1 MLSSLL
7 ATPDFFPTE
16 IDLPR
21 NALMFI
27 RMSRQSLYRLSF
39 LDNRFVS
46 AGPNAFSAGLM
57 ELLPECSAA
66 RAKCPLH
73 FILHGAF
80 CGSTLMARHLQELPH
95 CFVLKEPGLLA
106 QLARMKKRASD
117 PGTIEPHSWAD
128 WFNVAMAL
136 LARAY
141 TSDAAVVIK
150 PNDVCNWMGN
160 LLLDHDARTKIVFL
174 ASPLKMF
181 LLSVLKFDD
190 RRKWARGRIRQLS
203 GFLTQ
208 VPFLTETSVEDLNDG
223 QCSAALWLL
232 NSFLCSSL
240 LARPDSDRIRPLNGE
255 DLIRRPQENLRD
267 AADFLGLAHDE
278 SNRMA
283 LTTLRPMSYH
293 AKNLHQPYDAVARAR
308 DRDTA
313 KVRFGQEVGEAVSWA
328 EQVSSGWLSR
338 SPFPVE

>member
-1 MLSSLL
+1 
-7 ATPDFFPTE
+7 
-16 IDLPR
+16 
-21 NALMFI
+21 
-27 RMSRQSLYRLSF
+27 
-39 LDNRFVS
+39 
-46 AGPNAFSAGLM
+46 
-57 ELLPECSAA
+57 
-66 RAKCPLH
+66 LH
-73 FILHGAF
+73 FVLHGAF

-106 QLARMKKRASD
+106 QLARMKKHASD
-117 PGTIEPHSWAD
+117 AGTIELRSWAD

-141 TSDAAVVIK
+141 TSDAAVVVK

-160 LLLDHDARTKIVFL
+160 LLLDHDPRTKIIFL

-181 LLSVLKFDD
+181 LLSVLKLDD
-190 RRKWARGRIRQLS
+190 RRKWARGRIRQLN

-208 VPFLTETSVEDLNDG
+208 VPFLTEISIEDLNDG

-255 DLIRRPQENLRD
+255 DLLRRPQENLRD
-267 AADFLGLAHDE
+267 VADFLGLAHDE
-278 SNRMA
+278 SNRGA

-293 AKNLHQPYDAVARAR
+293 AKELHRPYDAVARAR

-313 KVRFGQEVGEAVSWA
+313 TACFGQEVGEAISWA
-328 EQVSSGWLSR
+328 EQISSGWLSR